1 MCSCRRC
8 YEPQPANGID
18 GTRTASG
25 IPAARDPKLAH
36 RHLPP
41 GYLTILPGGLAVIG
55 LYSPNTDPDVIAH
68 LEAGKDISPEG
79 EQTVVGRVVTS
90 PALVQGI
97 RVPILSVVGRY
108 DAVFCTAPSCPEA
121 QAEPAFYDCRSQ
133 SAGARGVVATICA
146 PRAELE
152 LVVFPDTGHSLN
164 LQRNAPTWFAIAR
177 HWSDRHFGP
186 CPQGCH

>member
-1 MCSCRRC
+1 LFS
-8 YEPQPANGID
+8 
-18 GTRTASG
+18 
-25 IPAARDPKLAH
+25 PAAHDPQFAH

-41 GYLTILPGGLAVIG
+41 GYETTLPGTRAVF
-55 LYSPNTDPDVIAH
+55 LYSPNTDPDVVA
-68 LEAGKDISPEG
+68 LYEKAGKDIAPAG
-79 EQTVVGRVVTS
+79 EDAGFDRVVTS

-121 QAEPAFYDCRSQ
+121 QAEPAVYDCRSQ

-152 LVVFPDTGHSLN
+152 LVVFPDAGHSLN